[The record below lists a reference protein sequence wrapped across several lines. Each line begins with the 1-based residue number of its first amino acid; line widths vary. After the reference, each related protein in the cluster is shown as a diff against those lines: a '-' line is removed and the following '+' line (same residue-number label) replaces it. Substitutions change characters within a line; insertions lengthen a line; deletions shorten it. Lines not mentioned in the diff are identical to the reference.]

1 MRKSKI
7 TRNIIA
13 ISTAMILS
21 FNLTACD
28 PPMPPEVAAQILEQS
43 YTCEEGVVSATF
55 PTEMNDPALQWID
68 SLQYACVDPL
78 PAMSL
83 TQVETGSISDLI
95 ISSYPVDAS
104 VCSASFS
111 VPFAVEAAAV
121 AFQLADS
128 SSLQLTP
135 KNLAAVLNG
144 EIQNWNDPLIAQDN
158 PGTEF
163 PDLAI
168 KVRTKA
174 DELSLSAITTWM
186 TDLKQ
191 DISKSGIEGQKEF
204 VLDGLEEGELVIA
217 PNSQVLN
224 LGLYSVALITATDK
238 ETGEQKL
245 AAADNLG
252 VASAASQLVPSK
264 KGTRVQVQ
272 LDSSIKPKA
281 QEGLNE
287 AAQPYQAI
295 YPVYLNSCAEETLL
309 KHAVALFLLR
319 LDSQGVL
326 AASNFNPLPERV
338 RFESLDIARTGL
350 PEPAELPAE

>member
-1 MRKSKI
+1 MRKSKVS
-7 TRNIIA
+7 RNFIA

-43 YTCEEGVVSATF
+43 YTCEEGLVSASF
-55 PTEMNDPALQWID
+55 PAEMSDPALQWID

-78 PAMSL
+78 PTMALAQAES
-83 TQVETGSISDLI
+83 VSASDLI
-95 ISSYPVDAS
+95 ISSYPVDS
-104 VCSASFS
+104 TVCPVSFS
-111 VPFAVEAAAV
+111 VPFALEAAAV
-121 AFQLADS
+121 AFQLSDS

-144 EIQNWNDPLIAQDN
+144 EISNWNDPLISEDN

-168 KVRTKA
+168 KVRNVA
-174 DELSLSAITTWM
+174 DEIALSSLTSWMLS
-186 TDLKQ
+186 LKQ
-191 DISKSGIEGQKEF
+191 DISTADITTQKDF
-204 VLDGLEEGELVIA
+204 VLESIEEGEIVIA

-224 LGLYSVALITATDK
+224 LGLYSVALITGIDK

-264 KGTRVQVQ
+264 KGSRVDVK
-272 LDSSIKPKA
+272 LDSSVKPKA

-295 YPVYLNSCAEETLL
+295 YPVYLYSCAEDTLL

-326 AASNFNPLPERV
+326 AASNYNPLAERV
-338 RFESLDIARTGL
+338 RFESLDIARSGL
-350 PEPAELPAE
+350 PQPAELPAE